1 MEDSPAEAGIPAAVE
16 DSPVEAGTPAAGVDS
31 SRPVEAGIPAA
42 GVDSSRPVEV
52 GNREVVADN
61 RAAVDNRVVV
71 DNRVAAAGNQVAA
84 AGNQVAAAGNSRPA
98 AASRRKSYR
107 TWHKKCCPGPPGF
120 GNWDR
125 RSAAVCRTRCSISV
139 RGRYWHRTWGI
150 LSIAAFHLS
159 ITSITICKGNV
170 FLTD

>member
-1 MEDSPAEAGIPAAVE
+1 MEDSPAEAGIQAVE
-16 DSPVEAGTPAAGVDS
+16 EDS
-31 SRPVEAGIPAA
+31 SRQVEAGIPAA
-42 GVDSSRPVEV
+42 GVDSSRRVEV
-52 GNREVVADN
+52 GNREAVADN
-61 RAAVDNRVVV
+61 REAVEDSRAAVDNRVVV
-71 DNRVAAAGNQVAA
+71 DNRVAAADNRVAA

-107 TWHKKCCPGPPGF
+107 TWRKKCCPGPPGF

-139 RGRYWHRTWGI
+139 RGRYWRRTWGI

>member
-1 MEDSPAEAGIPAAVE
+1 MRRGEGAVEDSPAEAGIPAAVE

-31 SRPVEAGIPAA
+31 SRQVG
-42 GVDSSRPVEV
+42 V
-52 GNREVVADN
+52 GNREAVADN
-61 RAAVDNRVVV
+61 REPVKDSRAAVDNRVAADSRVAA
-71 DNRVAAAGNQVAA
+71 DNRVAAGTPAA
-84 AGNQVAAAGNSRPA
+84 AAAGNSRPA